1 MIKSITL
8 ALAFLSTV
16 AVADTITVEQETVRK
31 TTQMVTRVLHE
42 ANNGQVSETVING
55 EVMPNGSIR
64 RIALDNNTGLPY
76 YYYIHPSPTAGYDP
90 GTLKV
95 YKVAR

>member
-1 MIKSITL
+1 MIKLL
-8 ALAFLSTV
+8 ALSLSIVSTV

-31 TTQMVTRVLHE
+31 TTQMVTRVTHE
-42 ANNGQVSETVING
+42 ANNGQVTETVING
-55 EVMPNGSIR
+55 EVMPNGSVR
-64 RIALDNNTGLPY
+64 RIAIDNNTGLPY
-76 YYYIHPSPTAGYDP
+76 YYYVHPSTIAGYDP